1 MIVMLSI
8 PVQLRERRMFV
19 CALACDV
26 AHSHV
31 HGMMM
36 ITYGAR
42 FDFDGWMVI
51 DTAVV
56 NGELV
61 SEAVRRGLSFGEATH
76 LADSL
81 NVHGIGRT
89 ANQN

>member
-1 MIVMLSI
+1 
-8 PVQLRERRMFV
+8 MFV
-19 CALACDV
+19 CALACAT
-26 AHSHV
+26 AHPHV
-31 HGMMM
+31 HWMMR
-36 ITYGAR
+36 IEYGAR

-61 SEAVRRGLSFGEATH
+61 GEAVRRGLSFGEAAQ
-76 LADSL
+76 LAEFL
-81 NVHGIGRT
+81 NRHGKGLH

>member
-1 MIVMLSI
+1 
-8 PVQLRERRMFV
+8 
-19 CALACDV
+19 
-26 AHSHV
+26 
-31 HGMMM
+31 MMM
-36 ITYGAR
+36 IEYGAR

-61 SEAVRRGLSFGEATH
+61 SEAVRRGLSFDDAAQ
-76 LADSL
+76 LAEFMNRYGKGL
-81 NVHGIGRT
+81 H

>member
-1 MIVMLSI
+1 MKTI
-8 PVQLRERRMFV
+8 E
-19 CALACDV
+19 
-26 AHSHV
+26 
-31 HGMMM
+31 
-36 ITYGAR
+36 YGAR

-61 SEAVRRGLSFGEATH
+61 SEAVRRGLSFAEAAQ
-76 LADSL
+76 LAESL
-81 NVHGIGRT
+81 NRCGIALH